1 MQKIILDKKVEK
13 YLNKQQKGDPKGIYA
28 VKFFISDILAKS
40 DDPATLKNAEKM
52 QGAWKNFGNFWRWK
66 VGDYRI
72 LGNIK
77 SDILEIH
84 LIKIGQ
90 RENFYD

>member
-1 MQKIILDKKVEK
+1 MKVIIPNKLEK
-13 YLNKQQKGDPKGIYA
+13 YLAKQYKGDKKGIMLIRL
-28 VKFFISDILAKS
+28 FIDKLEETI
-40 DDPATLKNAEKM
+40 DPTTLKNAEKM

-72 LGNIK
+72 IGDVK

-90 RENFYD
+90 RENFYG